1 MARKVKHEEHENL
14 ERWLVSYAD
23 FITLLFAFFV
33 VLYALSSMNTSKYKA
48 LAESIRASFDYTT
61 SPDNQP
67 RPGSMSLGAAA
78 VTVAPRKPEIAPAE
92 EQRRQEQR
100 QTMRAIATDVHQA
113 LETLVKEGKVQVTET
128 ARGISI
134 EINASVLFDTAKAD
148 LHSDSISALSAV
160 AKVLA
165 KDDHQ
170 IQIEGHTDKEPISSV
185 VFPSNWELSAARSGS
200 VIRLFEKNG
209 VDGARMV
216 AIGYAD
222 KRPVESNDTPDGRA
236 RNRRVTIMVLAD
248 KGNGGIQGAGLS
260 PDLRPRNLPLLPE
273 SNTAPAPAAA
283 PAATPA
289 AAAH

>member
-1 MARKVKHEEHENL
+1 MARKKKEEEHENL

-33 VLYALSSMNTSKYKA
+33 VLYALSVLNTSKYKA
-48 LAESIRASFDYTT
+48 LAESIRASFDYTS

-67 RPGSMSLGAAA
+67 SPGQTSLGQTT
-78 VTVAPRKPEIAPAE
+78 VTIQPNKPEIAPAE
-92 EQRRQEQR
+92 DQKKQQERQS
-100 QTMRAIATDVHQA
+100 MKAIASDVQQA

-160 AKVLA
+160 AKVLG
-165 KDDHQ
+165 KDTHQ
-170 IQIEGHTDKEPISSV
+170 IQVEGHTDNEPISSF
-185 VFPSNWELSAARSGS
+185 VFPSNWELSAARAGS

-209 VDGARMV
+209 VDGTRMV

-222 KRPVESNDTPDGRA
+222 KRPVAPNDTPESRA
-236 RNRRVTIMVLAD
+236 RNRRVTIMVLAAKD
-248 KGNGGIQGAGLS
+248 SGGVQGTGLA
-260 PDLRPRNLPLLPE
+260 PDVRAAIAPLG
-273 SNTAPAPAAA
+273 T
-283 PAATPA
+283 AATVTGK
-289 AAAH
+289 

>member
-1 MARKVKHEEHENL
+1 MALKVKHAEHENL
-14 ERWLVSYAD
+14 ERWLISYAD
-23 FITLLFAFFV
+23 FITLLFAVFA
-33 VLYALSSMNTSKYKA
+33 VLYALSSLNTSKYKA
-48 LAESIRASFDYTT
+48 LAESLRASFDYTT

-67 RPGSMSLGAAA
+67 SPGQTSLGQTT
-78 VTVAPRKPEIAPAE
+78 VTVAPKKPEIAPAE
-92 EQRRQEQR
+92 DQKKQQERQN
-100 QTMRAIATDVHQA
+100 MKAIASDVQQA

-148 LHSDSISALSAV
+148 LHNDSISALSAV

-165 KDDHQ
+165 KDNHQ
-170 IQIEGHTDKEPISSV
+170 IQVEGHTDKEPISSI

-222 KRPVESNDTPDGRA
+222 KRPVQNNDTPEGRA
-236 RNRRVTIMVLAD
+236 RNRRVTIMVLAEKD
-248 KGNGGIQGAGLS
+248 SGGIQGAGLA
-260 PDLRPRNLPLLPE
+260 PDLRPKNLPLAPD
-273 SNTAPAPAAA
+273 STSAPTPVAAPAPAAA
-283 PAATPA
+283 
-289 AAAH
+289 H

>member
-1 MARKVKHEEHENL
+1 MARKQKHEEHENL

-48 LAESIRASFDYTT
+48 LAESIRASFDYSQ
-61 SPDNQP
+61 SPDNMP
-67 RPGSMSLGAAA
+67 KPGNTSQGATT
-78 VTVAPRKPEIAPAE
+78 VTIAPRQPEIAPAE
-92 EQRRQEQR
+92 EMKKQQQRES
-100 QTMRAIATDVHQA
+100 MKAIASDVQQA
-113 LETLVKEGKVQVTET
+113 LETLVREGKVQVTET

-148 LHSDSISALSAV
+148 LHNESISALSAV
-160 AKVLA
+160 AQVLA
-165 KDDHQ
+165 KDNHQ
-170 IQIEGHTDKEPISSV
+170 IQVEGHTDNEPISSV

-222 KRPVESNDTPDGRA
+222 KRPVAPNDTPESRS
-236 RNRRVTIMVLAD
+236 RNRRVTIMVLAEKD
-248 KGNGGIQGAGLS
+248 NGGQGTGLA
-260 PDLRPRNLPLLPE
+260 PDVRAAIVPLG
-273 SNTAPAPAAA
+273 AAA
-283 PAATPA
+283 VVTGK
-289 AAAH
+289 